1 MAAEEPRD
9 WIDRTIAHDVWEP
22 PAGFVDRV
30 AARGMALRSARRRRV
45 TLMDVVESMRFRLE
59 GSLWVA
65 RQYRHLLFG
74 HS

>member
-1 MAAEEPRD
+1 MAPETPD
-9 WIDRTIAHDVWEP
+9 WIDRAIAHDVWEP

-30 AARGMALRSARRRRV
+30 AARGMALRTTPRRRV
-45 TLMDVVESMRFRLE
+45 TLMPVVESMRFRFE

-74 HS
+74 HL